1 MPQKQIKHDNMKRNL
16 LLILLVLVGMS
27 ATRAQSYNDAFFD
40 ALNSNDLETQRR
52 VLAEWQEAAP
62 NDVDLYIA
70 RYNFHANQTFGTI
83 GYVEGTDDEMDVS
96 VSFDNYVP
104 AFSFHSEA
112 HADSALNVITEAIGK
127 FPNRLDLRFGKIY
140 FLGQLANWDA
150 FADEI
155 IATLDRSQQI
165 DHLWTYPNM
174 DGGMVELLSEGV
186 LDYQNDM
193 LSAVSDLNNPS
204 AEDTAMFLRMRRVA
218 KRMVQ
223 LFPSDLYSVNILAT
237 TYTIFQEYDTAMK
250 YLLRAEKIDPNDPIV
265 LKNIVDVYT
274 LMGKK
279 KLAKPYQSR
288 LDKLQEQMN
297 DE

>member
-1 MPQKQIKHDNMKRNL
+1 MKRNL
-16 LLILLVLVGMS
+16 FLMLFVLVGMS
-27 ATRAQSYNDAFFD
+27 VTRAQSYNDAFFE
-40 ALNSNDLETQRR
+40 AFNSNDLETQRR
-52 VLAEWQEAAP
+52 VLAEWKEATP

-70 RYNFHANQTFGTI
+70 RYNFYAKQTFGTI
-83 GYVEGTDDEMDVS
+83 GYVEGANDETDVI

-104 AFSFHSEA
+104 AIRFHSEA
-112 HADSALNVITEAIGK
+112 YADSALNVISEAISK

-150 FADEI
+150 FVDEI
-155 IATLDRSQQI
+155 ISTLNHSEQI

-174 DGGMVELLSEGV
+174 DGGMVEFISEGV

-193 LSAVSDLNNPS
+193 LGAVTDFDKPTP
-204 AEDTAMFLRMRRVA
+204 EDTAMFLRMRRVA

-250 YLLRAEKIDPNDPIV
+250 YLLRAEKIDPKDPIV

-279 KLAKPYQSR
+279 NLAKPYQDR
-288 LDKLQEQMN
+288 LDKLHEQMN
-297 DE
+297 NE

>member
-1 MPQKQIKHDNMKRNL
+1 MKRNL
-16 LLILLVLVGMS
+16 LVILFVLAGMS
-27 ATRAQSYNDAFFD
+27 VTRAQSYNDAFFE
-40 ALNSNDLETQRR
+40 AFNSNDLETQRR
-52 VLAEWQEAAP
+52 VLVEWQEAAP

-70 RYNFHANQTFGTI
+70 RYNFYANQTFGSI
-83 GYVEGTDDEMDVS
+83 GYVEGTDDETDVP
-96 VSFDNYVP
+96 VSSDNYVS
-104 AFSFHSEA
+104 AFRFHSKA
-112 HADSALNVITEAIGK
+112 QADSALSVISEAISK

-155 IATLDRSQQI
+155 IATLNHSEQI

-174 DGGMVELLSEGV
+174 DGGMVELLSESV
-186 LDYQNDM
+186 LDYQNEM
-193 LSAVSDLNNPS
+193 LSASDFFKPNPV
-204 AEDTAMFLRMRRVA
+204 DTAMFLRMRRVA

-265 LKNIVDVYT
+265 LKNIVDVYNM
-274 LMGKK
+274 MGKK
-279 KLAKPYQSR
+279 KLAKPYQAR

>member
-1 MPQKQIKHDNMKRNL
+1 MKRTF
-16 LLILLVLVGMS
+16 LLILFVLAGMS
-27 ATRAQSYNDAFFD
+27 VTRAQSYNDAFFD

-70 RYNFHANQTFGTI
+70 RYNFYANQTFGSI
-83 GYVEGTDDEMDVS
+83 GYVEGTDDETDVP
-96 VSFDNYVP
+96 VSFDNYVS

-112 HADSALNVITEAIGK
+112 HADSALSVISEAIGK

-155 IATLDRSQQI
+155 IATLNHSEQI

-174 DGGMVELLSEGV
+174 NGGMVELLSEGV

-193 LSAVSDLNNPS
+193 LGAVTDFDKPTP
-204 AEDTAMFLRMRRVA
+204 EDTAMFLRMRRVA

-265 LKNIVDVYT
+265 LKNIIDVYNM
-274 LMGKK
+274 MGKK
-279 KLAKPYQSR
+279 KLAKPYQAR

>member
-1 MPQKQIKHDNMKRNL
+1 MKRNL
-16 LLILLVLVGMS
+16 LVILFVLAGMS
-27 ATRAQSYNDAFFD
+27 VTRAQSYNDAFFE
-40 ALNSNDLETQRR
+40 AFNSNDLETQRR

-70 RYNFHANQTFGTI
+70 RYNFYANQTFGSI
-83 GYVEGTDDEMDVS
+83 GYVEGTDDETDVP
-96 VSFDNYVP
+96 VSSDNYVS
-104 AFSFHSEA
+104 AFRFHSKA
-112 HADSALNVITEAIGK
+112 QADSALSVISEAISK

-155 IATLDRSQQI
+155 IATLNHSEQI

-174 DGGMVELLSEGV
+174 DGGMVELLSESV
-186 LDYQNDM
+186 LDYQNEM
-193 LSAVSDLNNPS
+193 LSASDFFKPNPV
-204 AEDTAMFLRMRRVA
+204 DTAMFLRMRRVA